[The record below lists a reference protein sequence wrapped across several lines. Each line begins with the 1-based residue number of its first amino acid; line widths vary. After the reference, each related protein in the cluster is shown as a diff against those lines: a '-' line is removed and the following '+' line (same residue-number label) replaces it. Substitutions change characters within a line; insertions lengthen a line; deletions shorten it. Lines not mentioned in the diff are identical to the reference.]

1 MDLHT
6 LLLVTRRHRL
16 AVLAT
21 TLVTVAA
28 VWIFA
33 SSRSP
38 SYTASATLRLVPVS
52 VFQTDLVRADDVSY
66 LDRLTSTYAKLA
78 TSQSMR
84 HRLRAKAGLGF
95 DPVVSAEGVP
105 STELMKVS
113 ADDSDPT
120 RAARTAND
128 LAELLVSEVR
138 ATEDVT
144 SKRVEDAFRSEIQQ
158 SADSLAADRAQYT
171 TLLDQLPPGKPP
183 SAEMVRL
190 QQVIALAAENIT
202 TQEAQF
208 AQQQLLLQQRSNAL
222 TVAESASV
230 PTSASGPG
238 VALLVVI
245 GAIGGLLAG
254 IGVAYLRENFND
266 KLYSSIEV
274 EDADMGRILGSVPNS
289 SARTVRRGQVLDIDP
304 MMKDAFRRLEL
315 AVAVSNSSGRATCIL
330 LTSAEPGEGKTTISA
345 NLAVALAESGRSV
358 LLVDADIRSPKLHEI
373 FGLEN
378 SNGLSDIVERRV
390 DVKDAVQASDYPNLH
405 VLPSGPWTNLPGIL
419 LGSTEMTE
427 LHGFVTEV
435 FDYVLY
441 DTPALLSVAD
451 ALPLVRLAD
460 RVICVVRAAF
470 SGRQS
475 LQMVSKQLALMGV
488 DHPEIVINRVNEFRE
503 YPSYAE
509 QAPHQ
514 AGDSG

>member
-16 AVLAT
+16 AVAAT
-21 TLVTVAA
+21 ALVAVAA
-28 VWIFA
+28 VSVFA

-52 VFQTDLVRADDVSY
+52 VFQTDLVRADDVTY

-84 HRLRAKAGLGF
+84 QRLRTKAGLGF
-95 DPVVSAEGVP
+95 DPVVSAEGIP

-113 ADDSDPT
+113 VADTDPA

-128 LAELLVSEVR
+128 LAQLLMSEVR
-138 ATEDVT
+138 STEDVT
-144 SKRVEDAFRSEIQQ
+144 SRQVEEAFRREIQQ
-158 SADSLAADRAQYT
+158 AASALATDRARYT
-171 TLLDQLPPGKPP
+171 TLLDQLPAGRPP
-183 SAEMVRL
+183 SAEMLRL
-190 QQVIALAAENIT
+190 QQVIALAAQNIS

-222 TVAESASV
+222 TLAESASV

-238 VALLVVI
+238 VALLIVI

-254 IGVAYLRENFND
+254 IGVAFLRENFND
-266 KLYSSIEV
+266 KLYSSVEV
-274 EDADMGRILGSVPNS
+274 EDAGMGRILGSVPNS
-289 SARTVRRGQVLDIDP
+289 SARSVRRGQILDVDP
-304 MMKDAFRRLEL
+304 MMKDAFRRLAL
-315 AVAVSNSSGRATCIL
+315 AVTASSRRASSVL
-330 LTSAEPGEGKTTISA
+330 MTSAEPGEGKTTIAA

-358 LLVDADIRSPKLHEI
+358 VLIDADIRSPKVHEV

-378 SNGLSDIVERRV
+378 SNGLSDIIEGRV
-390 DVKDAVQASDYPNLH
+390 DVKDAVQASDHPNLH
-405 VLPSGPWTNLPGIL
+405 VLTSGPWTNLPGVL
-419 LGSTEMTE
+419 LGSDEMTE
-427 LHGFVTEV
+427 LHSYLTGV
-435 FDYVLY
+435 FDHVLY

-451 ALPLVRLAD
+451 ALPLVRLTD
-460 RVICVVRAAF
+460 RVICVVRSAF

-475 LQMVSKQLALMGV
+475 LQMVSRQLSLMGV
-488 DHPEIVINRVNEFRE
+488 DRPEIVINRVNEFRE
-503 YPSYAE
+503 YPSYLE
-509 QAPHQ
+509 QAPYQ
-514 AGDSG
+514 TEGGG